1 VIEQSRWVL
10 DTNVLISRL
19 LTPRGVA
26 ASAVDRAMSMG
37 VLLVSDV
44 TLQELT
50 QVLMRP
56 RFDRYISQE
65 SRQRFLALLAGVAR
79 SVHITR
85 HFQAC
90 RDPKDDAFLDLA
102 FNGQARSLVTGDQ
115 DLLVLGTF
123 HGTAILTPEQF
134 LLAYPPI
141 EDKPC

>member
-1 VIEQSRWVL
+1 MIEQSRWVI

-26 ASAVDRAMSMG
+26 ASAVDRAISMG

-44 TLQELT
+44 TLKELT
-50 QVLMRP
+50 TVLMRP
-56 RFDRYISQE
+56 RFDRYISKE

-79 SVHITR
+79 PVHITR
-85 HFQAC
+85 HFHVC

-123 HGTAILTPEQF
+123 QGIDIQTPEQF
-134 LLAYPPI
+134 LVAYPPM
-141 EDKPC
+141 EYKP

>member
-56 RFDRYISQE
+56 RFDRYVSQE

-79 SVHITR
+79 PVHITR
-85 HFQAC
+85 HFQVC

-102 FNGQARSLVTGDQ
+102 FNGHARSLVTGDQ
-115 DLLVLGTF
+115 DLLVLGRF
-123 HGTAILTPEQF
+123 HGTAIQTPEQF
-134 LLAYPPI
+134 LLAYPPK
-141 EDKPC
+141 EEQP

>member
-1 VIEQSRWVL
+1 VIEQARWVL

-26 ASAVDRAMSMG
+26 ASAVDLAMTMG
-37 VLLVSDV
+37 VLLVSNA

-65 SRQRFLALLAGVAR
+65 NRQRFLGFLAGVAR
-79 SVHITR
+79 RVHITR
-85 HFQAC
+85 QFQVC
-90 RDPKDDAFLDLA
+90 RDSKDDAFLDLA
-102 FNGQARSLVTGDQ
+102 FNGQASALVTGDQ

-134 LLAYPPI
+134 LQAYPPML
-141 EDKPC
+141 DKP